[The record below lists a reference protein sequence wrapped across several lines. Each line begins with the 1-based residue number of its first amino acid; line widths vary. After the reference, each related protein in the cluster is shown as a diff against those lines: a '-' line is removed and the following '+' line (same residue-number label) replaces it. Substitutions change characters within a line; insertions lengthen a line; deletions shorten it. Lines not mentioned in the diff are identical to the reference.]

1 MRQVR
6 LVTFSDRPPPPISAC
21 WLLAPP
27 TGFLCW
33 LCTQCFNL
41 HMAGGGC
48 SGLLSSAP
56 TADWQGLL
64 PLSMFQGWLWAAV
77 EVTLWCSGQH
87 CPPGTRICGLLPSCV
102 FILKEDVALRFLFS
116 FR

>member
-1 MRQVR
+1 MAKVMRKEARHTQKW
-6 LVTFSDRPPPPISAC
+6 DRASGVPLEILDTP
-21 WLLAPP
+21 
-27 TGFLCW
+27 
-33 LCTQCFNL
+33 CFNL

-64 PLSMFQGWLWAAV
+64 LPLSLFQGRPRAAV
-77 EVTLWCSGQH
+77 GATLWCSGQH

-102 FILKEDVALRFLFS
+102 FI
-116 FR
+116 